1 MDAVM
6 IASDLF
12 NFVYDNPEKRNLML
26 SIMTVVERYENGRGV
41 RFYHG
46 FENLEKIS
54 LSDFEKSIADG
65 FYLYF
70 KYAHFDDEIFYWY
83 ESLKEALNDYQNE
96 NIHKRPTLIMEKR
109 LIKVT
114 DKGIE
119 QLEMD
124 KWKD

>member
-6 IASDLF
+6 IARDLF

-46 FENLEKIS
+46 FENPEKIS

-70 KYAHFDDEIFYWY
+70 KYAHFDDEIFLFNKIRIGVFVFFNY
-83 ESLKEALNDYQNE
+83 SFANFCKEGAVNT
-96 NIHKRPTLIMEKR
+96 K
-109 LIKVT
+109 
-114 DKGIE
+114 
-119 QLEMD
+119 
-124 KWKD
+124 

>member
-1 MDAVM
+1 MTAR
-6 IASDLF
+6 DLF

-26 SIMTVVERYENGRGV
+26 SLMTVVECYEKGRGV

-46 FENLEKIS
+46 FENPEKIS
-54 LSDFEKSIADG
+54 LSDFEKSVADG
-65 FYLYF
+65 YYLYF

-83 ESLKEALNDYQNE
+83 ESLNEALSDYRNE
-96 NIHKRPTLIMEKR
+96 NIHKRLSLIMEKR

-114 DKGIE
+114 GKEIE

-124 KWKD
+124 KWKDKF